1 MANTAVC
8 YTSKYGASKKTAER
22 IAREAGAELYD
33 ISTDNCPD
41 LDAYDVLVLGCGLY
55 MGKPNKI
62 MKKFIDRNRNQLNH
76 KNLIFYVH
84 GLISENQYNKCVND
98 ILDVEE
104 RNIFYLGG
112 TLDRKQ
118 LSGITKVM
126 MKQIAKENGLD
137 PDHPDNLNSGQ
148 MEALLKRVKEHQS

>member
-33 ISTDNCPD
+33 ISADNYPD

-62 MKKFIDRNRNQLNH
+62 MKKFIAVR
-76 KNLIFYVH
+76 
-84 GLISENQYNKCVND
+84 
-98 ILDVEE
+98 
-104 RNIFYLGG
+104 
-112 TLDRKQ
+112 
-118 LSGITKVM
+118 
-126 MKQIAKENGLD
+126 
-137 PDHPDNLNSGQ
+137 
-148 MEALLKRVKEHQS
+148 